1 MKYFNTRNKKVATM
15 DEASYNPK
23 TKTYIMVY
31 EDGNNTTISESTLKR
46 WWKKLDDSQEVV
58 EPLIDLDNP
67 VTEEEAEAAGMLFGD
82 EAVEVAV
89 VDPDDV
95 AGDGTPLAEVG
106 KEIFEQAEAKAEKAK
121 KERVKKE
128 KAEKKERK
136 PKAPKVEVADLIE
149 KIRPV
154 IESNGFRFKAYE
166 KSPRFLPLYDD
177 VDNGKAVCTIY
188 LAQQKVALKLKEAD
202 VPAGQTPDR
211 VRNRRFA
218 AVFEMTYDNLDRLN
232 TILAALKKEEK

>member
-1 MKYFNTRNKKVATM
+1 MKYINKRNGKVATK
-15 DEASYNPK
+15 DEASYNDK
-23 TKTYIMVY
+23 TKTVIMVY
-31 EDGNNTTISESTLKR
+31 EDGSNTTVSESTLKR
-46 WWKKLDDSQEVV
+46 WWKKLDSPEVV
-58 EPLIDLDNP
+58 ESLIDLDNP
-67 VTEEEAEAAGMLFGD
+67 ITEEEAEAAGMLSGD

-106 KEIFEQAEAKAEKAK
+106 KQIFEQAKAKAEKAK

-136 PKAPKVEVADLIE
+136 PKAPKVAVTDLVE

-154 IESNGFRFKAYE
+154 VESNGFRFKAYE

-218 AVFEMTYDNLDRLN
+218 AVFEMSYDNLDRLN